1 MPGTDLEP
9 IPGTHRNVWPGTTPA
24 AATSSEADVLLTAW
38 LRPKRGGELDVE
50 RARLLGATLPAQ
62 RAYVSRSELERQTTA
77 DPADVEV
84 LRRYCKK
91 FGIEIVATH
100 WRSVVLRGPLEKS
113 IKAFGATAAIYE
125 TPDKRRFRHRSESLH
140 APAEI
145 AAILRGPFGIHQ
157 WPRSHAIGTPHGQT
171 TPLSATEVAARYQ
184 FPDADGSGQTVGILQ
199 LRGTFKPDDFT
210 KCMQSQG
217 VATQL
222 PAVKRVDDAELT
234 HGIETE
240 KDVESAIDTQI
251 VGALAPASQ
260 IVVYAAPDDERGVLD
275 AIRTAL
281 FDNETRPSILS
292 ISFGFPEQLWTPIA
306 LTILDDLFT
315 AAALL
320 GVSIF
325 CASGDN
331 GAEMDYDGKPH
342 VLAPASSPFAHGC
355 GGTEIPPNA
364 AAGEEIAW
372 QKSGGGFSQR
382 FGVPPWQNVAISIA
396 AQYEVSAGRGVPDF
410 AAQIMPGYTV
420 CFEGSTIA
428 MGGTSAVAPMWA
440 ALAARL
446 NQRLGHSIGFFAP
459 LLYGAP
465 AGTLLRNVTAGGND
479 RFRST
484 AGWNP
489 CTGLGVPI
497 GVAIERALN
506 EAGS

>member
-24 AATSSEADVLLTAW
+24 AATSSDADVLLTAW

-62 RAYVSRSELERQTTA
+62 RAYASRSELERQTTA
-77 DPADVEV
+77 DPADVDV
-84 LRRYCKK
+84 LRRYCEK

-157 WPRSHAIGTPHGQT
+157 WPRSHAIGTLHGET

-217 VATQL
+217 VAPQL
-222 PAVKRVDDAELT
+222 PVVKRVDDAELT

-251 VGALAPASQ
+251 VGALAPGCTDCG
-260 IVVYAAPDDERGVLD
+260 VRG
-275 AIRTAL
+275 
-281 FDNETRPSILS
+281 
-292 ISFGFPEQLWTPIA
+292 
-306 LTILDDLFT
+306 
-315 AAALL
+315 
-320 GVSIF
+320 
-325 CASGDN
+325 
-331 GAEMDYDGKPH
+331 
-342 VLAPASSPFAHGC
+342 
-355 GGTEIPPNA
+355 
-364 AAGEEIAW
+364 
-372 QKSGGGFSQR
+372 
-382 FGVPPWQNVAISIA
+382 
-396 AQYEVSAGRGVPDF
+396 AGR
-410 AAQIMPGYTV
+410 
-420 CFEGSTIA
+420 
-428 MGGTSAVAPMWA
+428 
-440 ALAARL
+440 
-446 NQRLGHSIGFFAP
+446 
-459 LLYGAP
+459 
-465 AGTLLRNVTAGGND
+465 
-479 RFRST
+479 
-484 AGWNP
+484 
-489 CTGLGVPI
+489 
-497 GVAIERALN
+497 
-506 EAGS
+506 